1 MNWEAVSAVADVLAA
16 IAVLVTLIYLALQIK
31 QAKEQINL
39 AGQRHRADAARDVLS
54 SVSDSDHLA
63 PVLAKLGGFPWG
75 DTGDS
80 VRIFAWC
87 HAWMRTEEMNFRMN
101 STEQRATQ
109 DQLLRGWL
117 SVPWAAQF
125 WIENRAMYDTD
136 FSDRMD
142 ALLVEVRAAG
152 IQTADLFSERQP

>member
-1 MNWEAVSAVADVLAA
+1 MNWEAVSAIAEMFAS
-16 IAVLVTLIYLALQIK
+16 IAVLVTLIYLALQIS
-31 QAKEQINL
+31 QAKEQITL

-63 PVLAKLGGFPWG
+63 PILAKLGGFPWG
-75 DTGDS
+75 ETPDN

-109 DQLLRGWL
+109 DQLLKGWL

-125 WIENRAMYDTD
+125 WIENRAIYDAD
-136 FSDRMD
+136 FSDRMNT
-142 ALLVEVRAAG
+142 LLNEVRATG
-152 IQTADLFSERQP
+152 DQTADLFAERKQ

>member
-1 MNWEAVSAVADVLAA
+1 M
-16 IAVLVTLIYLALQIK
+16 
-31 QAKEQINL
+31 

-75 DTGDS
+75 DTEDS

-101 STEQRATQ
+101 SLEQRATQ
-109 DQLLRGWL
+109 DQLLRRWL

-125 WIENRAMYDTD
+125 WIENRAVYDAD
-136 FSDRMD
+136 FCVRMD
-142 ALLVEVRAAG
+142 ALLKEVQAAG
-152 IQTADLFSERQP
+152 IQAADLFSDRRP